1 MIGGKG
7 EREGGKYKRR
17 ERRGGED
24 YHNCHSV
31 CALIWPEP
39 PPSPISAE
47 AGTETEA
54 LSNGNPGDFEDLG
67 KKIKG

>member
-1 MIGGKG
+1 MGEGRKGGREVSEEG
-7 EREGGKYKRR
+7 E
-17 ERRGGED
+17 ERRED

-39 PPSPISAE
+39 PLSPISAE